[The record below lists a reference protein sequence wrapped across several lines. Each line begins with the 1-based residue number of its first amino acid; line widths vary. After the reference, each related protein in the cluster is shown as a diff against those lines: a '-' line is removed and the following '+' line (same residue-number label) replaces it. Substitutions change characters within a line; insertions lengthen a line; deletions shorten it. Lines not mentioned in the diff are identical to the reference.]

1 MTDVELKGTLRLPQ
15 RLHVG
20 FGVRR
25 LLGAELPAGATRVHA
40 VIDPFLV
47 GTPLWDELHRI
58 LAQDGRQ
65 VRVFAEV
72 APELPVDSLTAAAA
86 GAAEFGA
93 DVIVAIG
100 GGSALDAG
108 KLIAL
113 LIAHGGPLSRYYG
126 ENLVP
131 GPVLPV
137 VALPTTAGTGSEVT
151 PVAVIADTE
160 RELKVGVSSPY
171 LIPSVALVDP
181 ELTMAAPAS
190 VTAFSGIDALVHA
203 IESYTAAPL
212 ARETTSAVPVFTG
225 RNVLTAGI
233 SLEAAA
239 RIHRWLPVAVRDG
252 ADRRARAELAVG
264 ALQAGIAFGPTGT
277 HLSHA
282 LQYPIGALTKTPH
295 GLGTGMLLPYVLDV
309 LAQDDE
315 AARRIG
321 AVGTALGT
329 APEAGAVVEALVALN
344 SAIGV
349 PADLRRLG
357 IEPGQL
363 THIAELAMQSQR
375 LVAISPVTADVEL
388 LHEILG
394 NALAG
399 TLSERKAS

>member
-1 MTDVELKGTLRLPQ
+1 
-15 RLHVG
+15 
-20 FGVRR
+20 
-25 LLGAELPAGATRVHA
+25 
-40 VIDPFLV
+40 
-47 GTPLWDELHRI
+47 
-58 LAQDGRQ
+58 
-65 VRVFAEV
+65 
-72 APELPVDSLTAAAA
+72 
-86 GAAEFGA
+86 
-93 DVIVAIG
+93 
-100 GGSALDAG
+100 
-108 KLIAL
+108 
-113 LIAHGGPLSRYYG
+113 
-126 ENLVP
+126 
-131 GPVLPV
+131 
-137 VALPTTAGTGSEVT
+137 
-151 PVAVIADTE
+151 
-160 RELKVGVSSPY
+160 
-171 LIPSVALVDP
+171 
-181 ELTMAAPAS
+181 
-190 VTAFSGIDALVHA
+190 
-203 IESYTAAPL
+203 
-212 ARETTSAVPVFTG
+212 
-225 RNVLTAGI
+225 
-233 SLEAAA
+233 
-239 RIHRWLPVAVRDG
+239 
-252 ADRRARAELAVG
+252 VG